1 MYSLLQCF
9 IYSMTIVLILISLSI
24 AIVVIIIFNNF
35 ATTILE

>member
-35 ATTILE
+35 GTTILE

>member
-35 ATTILE
+35 GVTILE